1 MQLLVNKV
9 YSWSFLL
16 FAKTLFQSGL
26 LDVLD
31 DEFLELEVVCV
42 GGAGG
47 GGGAHELDQ
56 RHHRPQQRPAPPRVI
71 SPQQRRVD
79 VNFFAHAN
87 YRKQPSTSMC
97 INHNRDNLDIYLSK
111 LSKYLDILLNNIKVC
126 LIDFLQLQQI

>member
-56 RHHRPQQRPAPPRVI
+56 RHHRPQQRPAPPRVV

-97 INHNRDNLDIYLSK
+97 INHNKDNLDIYLSK
-111 LSKYLDILLNNIKVC
+111 CLLD
-126 LIDFLQLQQI
+126 FSQQQQI

>member
-47 GGGAHELDQ
+47 CGGAHELDQ

-87 YRKQPSTSMC
+87 YRQQPSTSMQ
-97 INHNRDNLDIYLSK
+97 HRRDAEVSDPARAHPS
-111 LSKYLDILLNNIKVC
+111 
-126 LIDFLQLQQI
+126 

>member
-31 DEFLELEVVCV
+31 DELLELEVVCV
-42 GGAGG
+42 GGASG

-87 YRKQPSTSMC
+87 YRKRPSTSIC
-97 INHNRDNLDIYLSK
+97 INYNKKVDNLDVYLSK
-111 LSKYLDILLNNIKVC
+111 CLL
-126 LIDFLQLQQI
+126 DFLQQKQI